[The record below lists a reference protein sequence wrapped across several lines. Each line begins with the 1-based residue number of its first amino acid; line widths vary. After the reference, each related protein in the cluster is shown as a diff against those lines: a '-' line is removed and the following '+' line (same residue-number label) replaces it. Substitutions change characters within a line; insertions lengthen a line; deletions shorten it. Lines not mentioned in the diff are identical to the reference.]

1 MRPARWRA
9 TFRPARMRCSPL
21 LAALPLLVTACKR
34 PAPADE
40 GVALSPRAEQGKALF
55 STHCAAC
62 HAPSTKLVGP
72 PLTEMASLYATDP
85 EGIVRWAVTPGR
97 KRTDVPPMPS
107 FRGMRTSDLAD
118 VAQYIIEAGTAA
130 GKQRP

>member
-1 MRPARWRA
+1 MRW
-9 TFRPARMRCSPL
+9 SSI
-21 LAALPLLVTACKR
+21 LAALPLLAAACDR

-40 GVALSPRAEQGKALF
+40 AARLSPRAEKGKALF

-62 HAPSTKLVGP
+62 HAPSAKLVGP
-72 PLTEMASLYATDP
+72 PLSEIASLHGANP
-85 EGIVRWAVTPGR
+85 EAIVRWAVSPGR

-107 FRGMRTSDLAD
+107 FRGVRESDLAD
-118 VAQYIIEAGTAA
+118 VAQYMIEAGNAA

>member
-1 MRPARWRA
+1 MRW
-9 TFRPARMRCSPL
+9 SPL
-21 LAALPLLVTACKR
+21 LAALPLLVAACQR
-34 PAPADE
+34 SSPADE
-40 GVALSPRAEQGKALF
+40 GVALSPQAQKGKALF
-55 STHCAAC
+55 STLCASC

-72 PLTEMASLYATDP
+72 PVSEMASLYATDP

-107 FRGMRTSDLAD
+107 FRGVRTSDLAD

-130 GKQRP
+130 ANGKQRP